1 MLNEVDVSGGGERTG
16 LCTHF
21 LWILVEMLASAK
33 SSESRTASLLSDMD
47 HLEVAI
53 VQLQDLLSKISTYVD
68 NVVVC
73 NKSGWEL

>member
-1 MLNEVDVSGGGERTG
+1 
-16 LCTHF
+16 
-21 LWILVEMLASAK
+21 MLASAK

-53 VQLQDLLSKISTYVD
+53 VQLQDLLAKISTYVD

-73 NKSGWEL
+73 NKDGWEL